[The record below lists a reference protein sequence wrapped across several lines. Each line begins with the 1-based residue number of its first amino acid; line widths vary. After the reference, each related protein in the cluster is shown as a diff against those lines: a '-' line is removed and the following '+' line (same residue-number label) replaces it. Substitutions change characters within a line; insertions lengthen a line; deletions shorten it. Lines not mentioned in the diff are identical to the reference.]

1 MSINISM
8 TAPKVRNI
16 WMESP
21 CPPPCGSHRG
31 QGRPMKLRL
40 GLASCWPF
48 VAASLLFS
56 CRRPFPTAPDR
67 EAIVQT
73 QQAFHQALA
82 QGERAAAMD
91 LLAPDAE
98 ILEMGAR
105 ETRAEYAEQHLPADI
120 EFARAVPAAR
130 GPIIVRQEGNTA
142 WVSETS
148 TCKGTFRGKAVD
160 TENAELMVLVKTGE
174 RWQIRAIHWS
184 SHPHR
189 PSE

>member
-1 MSINISM
+1 
-8 TAPKVRNI
+8 
-16 WMESP
+16 
-21 CPPPCGSHRG
+21 
-31 QGRPMKLRL
+31 MKQCRRSRIICAVAALAAF
-40 GLASCWPF
+40 ASC
-48 VAASLLFS
+48 
-56 CRRPFPTAPDR
+56 RKPFPTAPDR

-82 QGERAAAMD
+82 QGEREAALD

-120 EFARAVPAAR
+120 EFARSVPTTQ

-142 WVSETS
+142 WVSGTS
-148 TCKGTFRGKAVD
+148 TCKGTFRGKAID
-160 TENAELMVLVKTGE
+160 TENAELMVLVKAND

-184 SHPHR
+184 GHTHR
-189 PSE
+189 PAE

>member
-1 MSINISM
+1 
-8 TAPKVRNI
+8 
-16 WMESP
+16 
-21 CPPPCGSHRG
+21 
-31 QGRPMKLRL
+31 MKNALPIL
-40 GLASCWPF
+40 AGLA
-48 VAASLLFS
+48 AINLAS

-73 QQAFHQALA
+73 QQAFHHALA
-82 QGERAAAMD
+82 QGEREAALD

-98 ILEMGAR
+98 ILEMGTR

-120 EFARAVPAAR
+120 EFARAVPTTG
-130 GPIIVRQEGNTA
+130 GPMIVRQEGNTA
-142 WVSETS
+142 WVSGTG

-174 RWQIRAIHWS
+174 RWQIQAIHWS

-189 PSE
+189 ASE